1 MVRFFSLP
9 FFMLLVLISHACTR
23 TRPLTLSFFFSVTVI
38 RTGLLSGKLSQT
50 TQTLHVIRATSR
62 TFEHAQ
68 WELLASRLTA
78 WKAGL
83 EGVLEIVES
92 ARKKNESLVAKVS
105 EKKEKD
111 VAKEKERKEGGEKK
125 EAVAV
130 DEGEGGPVVVEG
142 GAEVAVGA

>member
-1 MVRFFSLP
+1 MLP
-9 FFMLLVLISHACTR
+9 
-23 TRPLTLSFFFSVTVI
+23 VI

-50 TQTLHVIRATSR
+50 TQTLHVIRSTSR
-62 TFEHAQ
+62 TFDAPQ

-83 EGVLEIVES
+83 EGVLEVVES
-92 ARKKNESLVAKVS
+92 ARKQKESLAAKAA

-111 VAKEKERKEGGEKK
+111 VAKEKERKESVEKK
-125 EAVAV
+125 EVVVVV
-130 DEGEGGPVVVEG
+130 DEEEEGPVLEV